1 MRLVPPGSGTHL
13 ISTDLPTN
21 WTAPLREFQELF
33 PRPFPPL
40 GVSMADAHRGAAQPL
55 LVPTS
60 KCSSNALALGLGLGL
75 GLGLPL
81 LLAILVYSYWFYSRR
96 AKPQDR
102 ADARSQ
108 GGTSQV

>member
-21 WTAPLREFQELF
+21 RAAHSESCSHA
-33 PRPFPPL
+33 RPPPPPPL

>member
-1 MRLVPPGSGTHL
+1 
-13 ISTDLPTN
+13 
-21 WTAPLREFQELF
+21 
-33 PRPFPPL
+33 
-40 GVSMADAHRGAAQPL
+40 MADAHRGAAQPL